1 LNYICFKI
9 ARMHLQKL
17 LGIEFFLLFFLLPIS
32 LIIPYNPW
40 VKFGLIVG
48 GFVYIIYVLL
58 GKTKVRFRVKKGIG
72 WSYFWKRILTSFI
85 IIAVV
90 TAAYVY
96 IVDSDKL
103 FCVPRTDKVLWV
115 RILFIYTFL
124 SVWPQEIIYRT
135 FFFERYGHLFRNE
148 RLAIFINAVVFSLA
162 HLLLQSTLVL
172 VLTFIGGLL
181 FGYTYMKTRSTTLV
195 SIEHAIYGN
204 WLFSVGMGGML
215 AFPGMGA
222 C

>member
-1 LNYICFKI
+1 MNT
-9 ARMHLQKL
+9 QKL

-32 LIIPYNPW
+32 LMLPYNAW
-40 VKFGLIVG
+40 VKLGLIVG
-48 GFVYIIYVLL
+48 GFIYIIYILL
-58 GKTKVRFRVKKGIG
+58 RKTKVRFRIKQGVAWKA
-72 WSYFWKRILTSFI
+72 FWKRILLSFL
-85 IIAVV
+85 IIAAV

-96 IVDSDKL
+96 IVDANKL
-103 FCVPRTDKVLWV
+103 FCVPRTNMSLWV

-135 FFFERYGHLFRNE
+135 FFFERYGHLFNSE
-148 RLAIFINAVVFSLA
+148 RLAIFVNAVVFSLA
-162 HLLLQSTLVL
+162 HVLLQSTLVI

-181 FGYTYMKTRSTTLV
+181 FGYTYAKTRSTTLV

-204 WLFSVGMGGML
+204 WLFTVGMGGML